1 MRCRRRRIVRR
12 QRNVY
17 MLLGGSAE
25 TNKCEKK
32 RRQSQ
37 SRLHFLTKLRSL
49 PSSRM
54 KYHLFRKCK
63 SVKTRLRIKWKGAF
77 FHPPIFHPSTSST
90 VISPL
95 IGNFPAKRKLGPGND
110 ISGLR
115 HAPFGEAT
123 MDTAPAKQA
132 AKKCSPEK
140 RLPASRTFPVCQPC
154 GHEEVSY
161 KSQRKEKP
169 RNKMRESYLQHC
181 REKETKHHNPAPP
194 VRAPGIRI
202 LRIDPKT
209 AGFV

>member
-1 MRCRRRRIVRR
+1 VMSLIVVGVVNTTTRGIPRLGLRIGSLRDDMRLFASRSRSDLRSIIWSIAMMRCRRRRIVRR

-77 FHPPIFHPSTSST
+77 FHPPILPSFH
-90 VISPL
+90 L
-95 IGNFPAKRKLGPGND
+95 I
-110 ISGLR
+110 
-115 HAPFGEAT
+115 
-123 MDTAPAKQA
+123 
-132 AKKCSPEK
+132 
-140 RLPASRTFPVCQPC
+140 
-154 GHEEVSY
+154 
-161 KSQRKEKP
+161 
-169 RNKMRESYLQHC
+169 HC
-181 REKETKHHNPAPP
+181 DFSVDR
-194 VRAPGIRI
+194 
-202 LRIDPKT
+202 
-209 AGFV
+209 